1 LNEAIGDLPAPQ
13 RLNAKG
19 ATYVTV
25 TMVTPMKLLFDLDGT
40 LTDSFQGIARC
51 IAYAIGMLGRTP
63 PPHERLKWCVG
74 PPLKNSL
81 AKLLASD
88 DSKLVEAALAFYRE
102 RFGAIG
108 LYENEVYEDIPVTL
122 EALLQMGHTL
132 YVATAKPAVYAE
144 QIIDHFNL
152 RRYFKGVYGSGLD
165 GTRSEKTALISHILQ
180 NESLDASETFMIGD
194 REHDIIGAKANAVCG
209 WGVLWGYGT
218 RQELE
223 ASGAQACF
231 SHPRELVA
239 VLQS

>member
-1 LNEAIGDLPAPQ
+1 
-13 RLNAKG
+13 
-19 ATYVTV
+19 
-25 TMVTPMKLLFDLDGT
+25 MKLLFDLDGT

-63 PPHERLKWCVG
+63 PSHERLKWCVG

-81 AKLLASD
+81 ANLLASD

-122 EALLQMGHTL
+122 DALLQMGHTL

-144 QIIDHFNL
+144 RIIDHFNL
-152 RRYFKGVYGSGLD
+152 RRYFKEVYGSGLD
-165 GTRSEKTALISHILQ
+165 GTRSDKAALIAHILQ

-239 VLQS
+239 VLQP

>member
-1 LNEAIGDLPAPQ
+1 LNEAIGNLPAPQ
-13 RLNAKG
+13 RFNAKG

-122 EALLQMGHTL
+122 DALLQMGHTL

-144 QIIDHFNL
+144 RIMDHFNL

-165 GTRSEKTALISHILQ
+165 GTRSDKTALISHILQ

-231 SHPRELVA
+231 LHPRELVA
-239 VLQS
+239 VLQH